1 MSVKQKTL
9 IEAVTI
15 SGAGL
20 HTGEEVII
28 TLHPAPVDHG
38 FKFRRIDLPNQPV
51 IDADASL
58 VVDTSRGTTIEYNG
72 AKVSTIEHVLAAL
85 TGMDLDNVL
94 IDLNCAETPILDGSS
109 RFYVEAIQK
118 VGITE
123 QDAERKYFEV
133 TEVIR
138 FFDEEKNA
146 ELLLIPDSEYK
157 VSVMIDYETK
167 VLGTQ
172 NAHLSGLDKFASEIS
187 NCRTFVFLHELEFL
201 IQNNL
206 IKGGDL
212 SNAIVFVNRLI
223 EHDELDRLATFFNR
237 PHVEVLKEGIIN
249 NLELHFTNEPARHK
263 LLDVIGD
270 LSLVGTRIKGHVI
283 ASRPGHSSNTKFA
296 KIIKQKML
304 TKSSATQAPK
314 YDPSVPPLYDIN
326 DIKRLLPHRPP
337 FLLVDKIL
345 RMNEQEVIGLK
356 NVTMNEGFFVGHFP
370 DEPLMPG
377 VLILEAMAQA
387 GGILVLSS
395 VKDPENYITYFLK
408 IDNVKFRQKVVP
420 GDTLIFHLELI
431 APVRRGICHMRGTA
445 YVANKVVTEAELMA
459 QITRKPT
466 QTL

>member
-9 IEAVTI
+9 SKSVTI

-20 HTGEEVII
+20 HTGKEVLI
-28 TLHPAPVDHG
+28 TLNPAPENHG
-38 FKFRRIDLPNQPV
+38 FKFRRVDLPDQPV
-51 IDADASL
+51 IDADADL
-58 VVDTSRGTTIEYNG
+58 VVDTSRGTSIENKG
-72 AKVSTIEHVLAAL
+72 ARVSTIEHVLAAL

-109 RFYVEAIQK
+109 RYYVEAIEK
-118 VGITE
+118 VGISE
-123 QDAERKYFEV
+123 QNADREYFVVDEV
-133 TEVIR
+133 LR
-138 FFDEEKNA
+138 YYDEEKRS
-146 ELLLIPDSEYK
+146 ELLLIPNDSYK
-157 VSVMIDYETK
+157 VSVMIDYETR

-172 NAHLSGLDKFASEIS
+172 NAHLENLSDFAQEIS

-201 IQNNL
+201 IQHNL

-223 EHDELDRLATFFNR
+223 EPEELDRLATFFNK

-263 LLDVIGD
+263 LLDVVGD
-270 LSLVGTRIKGHVI
+270 LSLVGTRIKGHII
-283 ASRPGHSSNTKFA
+283 ASRPGHSSNTHFA
-296 KIIKQKML
+296 KVIKHHIQNK
-304 TKSSATQAPK
+304 KSQCIPPK
-314 YDPSVPPLYDIN
+314 YDPNKPPLYDIN

-337 FLLVDKIL
+337 FLLVDRII
-345 RMNEQEVIGLK
+345 RMTETEVIGLK
-356 NVTMNEGFFVGHFP
+356 NVSMNEGFFVGHFP
-370 DEPLMPG
+370 EEPVMPG
-377 VLILEAMAQA
+377 VLIVEAMAQA

-395 VKDPENYITYFLK
+395 FEDPENYITYFLK

-445 YVANKVVTEAELMA
+445 YVGNKITTEAELMA
-459 QITRKPT
+459 QIVRK
-466 QTL
+466 QNI